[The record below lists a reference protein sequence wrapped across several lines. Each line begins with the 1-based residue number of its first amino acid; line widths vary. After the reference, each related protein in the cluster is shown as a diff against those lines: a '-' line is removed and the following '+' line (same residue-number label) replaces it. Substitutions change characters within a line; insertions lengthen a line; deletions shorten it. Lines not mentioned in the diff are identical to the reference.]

1 MKEICMH
8 MDAEISKVVEHAFRN
23 PFSCY

>member
-8 MDAEISKVVEHAFRN
+8 MDAKISKVVEHAFRN
-23 PFSCY
+23 PFSSY